1 MFGDCRS
8 APWTGETMMHRV
20 IPKILAVAMLV
31 SVWGGAVR
39 AEETIVFFR
48 HGEKPSGGLGQLTCQ
63 GLNRALA
70 LPTVLLGKFGTPHYL
85 YAPNPTTKMSD
96 PAGSFYYVRPLAAI
110 EPIAIRAG
118 RSVNTRYGYNDVTGL
133 RNILVASSKASAT
146 VFVAWEHAYLV
157 KVVQSIMNAYGGGAT
172 VPAWTTGDYDS
183 LYIVRINYVNGTID
197 AQFERDREGL
207 NGLPTNCPG

>member
-1 MFGDCRS
+1 MRTTLMKS
-8 APWTGETMMHRV
+8 L
-20 IPKILAVAMLV
+20 ILAVVVTA
-31 SVWGGAVR
+31 GATSAQ

-70 LPTVLLGKFGTPHYL
+70 LPGVLLGKFGTPDYL
-85 YAPNPTTKMSD
+85 YAPNPAVKISD
-96 PAGSFYYVRPLAAI
+96 PAGSFYYVRPLATI
-110 EPIAIRAG
+110 EPVAIRAG
-118 RSVNTRYGYNDVTGL
+118 KSVNSNYGYNDVTGL
-133 RNILVASSKASAT
+133 RNILVTSSKANAT
-146 VFVAWEHAYLV
+146 IFVSWEHAYLV

-183 LYIVRINYVNGTID
+183 LYIVRINYANGSID

-207 NGLPTNCPG
+207 NGLPTACPG